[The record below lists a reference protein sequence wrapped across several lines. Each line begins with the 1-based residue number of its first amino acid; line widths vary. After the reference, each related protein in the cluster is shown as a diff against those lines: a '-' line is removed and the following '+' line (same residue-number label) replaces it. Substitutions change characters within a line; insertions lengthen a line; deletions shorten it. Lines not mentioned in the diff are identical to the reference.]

1 MSDPQ
6 QPSASQP
13 QPPAYQPQQPAYQ
26 AQPPAFEPPTSK
38 PAKNTL
44 GLVALILAA
53 VGFIFGCIPGALV
66 IGWILL
72 PIAFILGI
80 VSVCL
85 RGKAKWQGVT
95 AIVLSVVGTI
105 VAFVV
110 FFAVAATALSNAVED
125 ASGGD
130 TTVSE
135 QQPATDEPS
144 EEATNAEVGT
154 RENPIPLGTAFSNDD
169 WTVVINSVT
178 QNAAEQINAANGY
191 PQDADPGTEFLL
203 INYTVTYT
211 GDDADGEYPAMVQ
224 IEYVTA
230 GGVTVNLVDKFV
242 VAPDAINSTSVLYTG
257 ATVTGNTAIQVP
269 TPVDGV
275 LAVTPGVFGDKVF
288 VAVQ

>member
-1 MSDPQ
+1 MSDQ
-6 QPSASQP
+6 QQASAPNPPAYDP
-13 QPPAYQPQQPAYQ
+13 QPPMFA
-26 AQPPAFEPPTSK
+26 PPVNK

-44 GLVALILAA
+44 GLIALIVAA

-85 RGKAKWQGVT
+85 RGKVKWQGIT

-105 VAFVV
+105 VAFIV
-110 FFAVAATALSNAVED
+110 FFVVAATAFSNAVDDATGGKTTVTEQQAPDDDAASED
-125 ASGGD
+125 A
-130 TTVSE
+130 
-135 QQPATDEPS
+135 PAS
-144 EEATNAEVGT
+144 EVGT
-154 RENPIPLGTAFSNDD
+154 RETPIPLGTAFSNDD

-178 QNAAEQINAANGY
+178 QNAGEQINAANGY

-211 GDDADGEYPAMVQ
+211 GDDADGQYPAMVQ

-230 GGVTVNLVDKFV
+230 AGVTVNLFDKFV
-242 VAPDAINSTSVLYTG
+242 IAPDAINSTSVLYSG

-269 TPVDGV
+269 SPVDGV
-275 LAVTPGVFGDKVF
+275 LAVTPGVLADKVF